1 MINIIFTR
9 MFTHDDAEALSCVI
23 DDVSKGLHD
32 EGSIR
37 ENIGDVLKGFL
48 LTLPVLLLYG
58 VTTLLATYYL
68 VNDMVEVFSKSELHA
83 FLPDYLMLSALCS
96 FVLFFILIAFITIF
110 PISTLGK
117 YHLGC
122 TFFIIS
128 VVSITLI
135 AIICCL
141 PIGAFRNF
149 FYTNFI
155 NFFFTK

>member
-1 MINIIFTR
+1 MGSLVHN
-9 MFTHDDAEALSCVI
+9 ACVWAGRVH
-23 DDVSKGLHD
+23 DVSNGLHE

-48 LTLPVLLLYG
+48 LTLLS
-58 VTTLLATYYL
+58 TYYL
-68 VNDMVEVFSKSELHA
+68 VNDMVGVFSKSELRA

-96 FVLFFILIAFITIF
+96 FALFFILIAFITIF

-128 VVSITLI
+128 VVSII
-135 AIICCL
+135 FIVIICCL

-149 FYTNFI
+149 F
-155 NFFFTK
+155 FTK

>member
-9 MFTHDDAEALSCVI
+9 MFTHGDAEALSYVI
-23 DDVSKGLHD
+23 DDVSKGLHE

-68 VNDMVEVFSKSELHA
+68 VNDMVGVFSKSELRA

-122 TFFIIS
+122 TFLSFLLS
-128 VVSITLI
+128 VLYSLWLFVV
-135 AIICCL
+135 CL
-141 PIGAFRNF
+141 
-149 FYTNFI
+149 
-155 NFFFTK
+155 

>member
-23 DDVSKGLHD
+23 DDVSKGLHE

-48 LTLPVLLLYG
+48 LALPVLLLYG

-68 VNDMVEVFSKSELHA
+68 VNDMVGVFSKSELRA

-122 TFFIIS
+122 TFFYHF
-128 VVSITLI
+128 
-135 AIICCL
+135 CCQY
-141 PIGAFRNF
+141 
-149 FYTNFI
+149 YTHCNYLLSAYRCI
-155 NFFFTK
+155 

>member
-9 MFTHDDAEALSCVI
+9 MFTHDDVEALSFVI
-23 DDVSKGLHD
+23 DDVSNGLHE

-58 VTTLLATYYL
+58 VTTLLSTYYL
-68 VNDMVEVFSKSELHA
+68 VNDMVGVFSKSELRA

-141 PIGAFRNF
+141 PIGAFKNF

>member
-23 DDVSKGLHD
+23 DDVSKGLHE

-58 VTTLLATYYL
+58 VTTLLSTYYL
-68 VNDMVEVFSKSELHA
+68 VNDMVGVFSKSELRA

-96 FVLFFILIAFITIF
+96 FVLFFILIAVALRLPLRTNNRPLLFG
-110 PISTLGK
+110 S
-117 YHLGC
+117 
-122 TFFIIS
+122 
-128 VVSITLI
+128 
-135 AIICCL
+135 CL
-141 PIGAFRNF
+141 
-149 FYTNFI
+149 T
-155 NFFFTK
+155 